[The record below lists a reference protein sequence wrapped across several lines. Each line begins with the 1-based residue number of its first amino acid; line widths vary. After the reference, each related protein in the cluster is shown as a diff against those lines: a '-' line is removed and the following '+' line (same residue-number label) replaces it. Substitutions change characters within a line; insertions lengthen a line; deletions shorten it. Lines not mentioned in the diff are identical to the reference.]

1 MDASGKSAS
10 AWVAAALYACAA
22 AAQSQSWTATV
33 VAKNFSHA
41 PVWVTFY
48 HTRDFPLPPVII
60 GSGCVQPGES
70 RMIVDDLSWT
80 YTVRG
85 QMTKTADCSPLPDNS
100 HVVCDAQGDAPKM
113 GPSFPAYDMIF
124 KADASNC
131 GWTIARP
138 GTRDSDW
145 SPGPLA
151 AGVLA
156 PLPAS
161 APGPLTSKGQSLGNG
176 QTLVVNQYLESPGK
190 RYFAIMQTDGNLC
203 VYKGT
208 PQSMQG
214 GVWCHNKTWSKGPF
228 VTVMQADGNLCTYLG
243 TPAGYQANLWCSG
256 KVGGSPSYLTM
267 QDDGNLCVYK
277 GAPNQSGGAVWCHNT
292 NVAPPPPPPPPA
304 APSLMSKGEYLAIGQ
319 TLTTNQ
325 YLEAPSKLY
334 YAIMQTDGNL
344 CVYKGTPQASRGA
357 IWCHNRTSP
366 AGPFVTVMQSDGN
379 LCTYV
384 GTPTGYQRNL
394 WCSYAL
400 RSGPSFVTMQND
412 GNLCVYPGLPYHA
425 TGGAFWCHNTNV
437 GR

>member
-1 MDASGKSAS
+1 VSGKSAI
-10 AWVAAALYACAA
+10 AWAATALYVCAA

-80 YTVRG
+80 YSVRG
-85 QMTKTADCSPLPDNS
+85 QMTKTADCSPLPNNA

-113 GPSFPAYDMIF
+113 GPSFAAFDMIF

-131 GWTIARP
+131 GWTAARP

-156 PLPAS
+156 PLPPS
-161 APGPLTSKGQSLGNG
+161 APGPLTSKGPSLGNG
-176 QTLVVNQYLESPGK
+176 QTLVVNQYLQSPGN

-214 GVWCHNKTWSKGPF
+214 AVWCDNKTWSRGPF
-228 VTVMQADGNLCTYLG
+228 VTVMQADGNLCTYVG
-243 TPAGYQANLWCSG
+243 TPTVYQANLWCSS
-256 KVGGSPSYLTM
+256 KVAGSPSYVAM

-277 GAPNQSGGAVWCHNT
+277 GAPNQQGGAVWCHNT
-292 NVAPPPPPPPPA
+292 NVAPPPPPPPAPA
-304 APSLMSKGEYLAIGQ
+304 PPPAGPAYLAMGQ
-319 TLTTNQ
+319 SLTTNQ
-325 YLEAPSKLY
+325 FLQSANNRY
-334 YAIMQTDGNL
+334 YAIVQSDGNL
-344 CVYKGTPQASRGA
+344 CVYRGTPQATGAGGA
-357 IWCHNRTSP
+357 IWCLQRV
-366 AGPFVTVMQSDGN
+366 AGGGQFVLAMQSDGN
-379 LCTYV
+379 LCEYV
-384 GTPTGYQRNL
+384 GTRSGYSRNL
-394 WCSYAL
+394 WCSNTQ
-400 RSGPSFVTMQND
+400 GQNFLVQQGD
-412 GNLCVYPGLPYHA
+412 GNLCVYR
-425 TGGAFWCHNTNV
+425 GASPANQGAALWCHNTNV